1 MKTITPEA
9 LLRVAARRRLRDRRA
24 RGDRRAGAR
33 GAVERM
39 IEIGPTAGR
48 TVPAGPVFSA

>member
-9 LLRVAARRRLRDRRA
+9 LLRSVRDGVFEINVPAAIADR
-24 RGDRRAGAR
+24 AR

-39 IEIGPTAGR
+39 VAIGPTAG
-48 TVPAGPVFSA
+48 TVTAR